1 MLFALSSAEGQSIS
15 DLGYRYRLGAAS
27 RTEFDPQIKADSHSL
42 QERQPTPVDP
52 QRTEESDEKRMKSI
66 SNLGYQYRLGAAS
79 RTEFDPQIKADYH
92 SLEEPQPTPVD
103 PQRRES
109 PLSDEKRTKRH
120 AQRRGQGYFKRFFGT
135 ALKAIGHT
143 LSGTRRRRP
152 LR

>member
-1 MLFALSSAEGQSIS
+1 MSSAEGQSIS

-27 RTEFDPQIKADSHSL
+27 RTEFDPQFKADSHSL
-42 QERQPTPVDP
+42 EEPQPTLVDP
-52 QRTEESDEKRMKSI
+52 QRREESLSDEKRIKSI
-66 SNLGYQYRLGAAS
+66 SDLGYQYRLGAAS
-79 RTEFDPQIKADYH
+79 WTELDPQIEPDSH
-92 SLEEPQPTPVD
+92 SLEELQPTPVD

-109 PLSDEKRTKRH
+109 PLSDEKRSKRH
-120 AQRRGQGYFKRFFGT
+120 AQRQGYFKRFFGT

>member
-1 MLFALSSAEGQSIS
+1 M
-15 DLGYRYRLGAAS
+15 GYRYRLGAAS
-27 RTEFDPQIKADSHSL
+27 RTEFDPPIKADSHSL

-52 QRTEESDEKRMKSI
+52 QRTEESLSDEKRMKSI

-120 AQRRGQGYFKRFFGT
+120 AQRQGQGYFKRFFGT

-143 LSGTRRRRP
+143 LSGTRRSRP

>member
-1 MLFALSSAEGQSIS
+1 MSSAEGQSIS

-92 SLEEPQPTPVD
+92 SREERQSTPVD
-103 PQRRES
+103 PQLSE
-109 PLSDEKRTKRH
+109 PLSDEKRMKRH
-120 AQRRGQGYFKRFFGT
+120 AQRQGQGYFKRFFGT

-143 LSGTRRRRP
+143 LSGTRRSRP